1 MTNPLKTTWRSRD
14 TLELVKEARKNRPDA
29 WAALYERCA
38 EGMRSFCRR
47 LVGPEDPLRRIYE
60 TEDIVQ
66 EAFLAAME
74 HISRLENDAA
84 FYAWVR
90 TIIRRRISLK
100 RRDTLRDRTDFDPND
115 RPSLDSFESEVAL
128 SDEALRVLDAILVLF
143 PEYPEAMAI
152 FSYVHF
158 EDGCKPE
165 VLADALGLSRRT
177 VYRRL
182 DEAAKLLRARLEG

>member
-1 MTNPLKTTWRSRD
+1 MADISKTTWSSRN
-14 TLELVKEARKNRPDA
+14 TLELVQAARNKRPEA
-29 WAALYERCA
+29 WAALYERFA
-38 EGMRSFCRR
+38 ERMRKFCRH
-47 LVGPEDPLRRIYE
+47 LVGREDPLRRIYE

-66 EAFLAAME
+66 EAFMAAME
-74 HISRLENDAA
+74 HLSRLECDAA

-90 TIIRRRISLK
+90 TIMRRRISLN
-100 RRDTLRDRTDFDPND
+100 RRDVLRDRGD
-115 RPSLDSFESEVAL
+115 LDADNRAAADIYTREVTLA
-128 SDEALRVLDAILVLF
+128 DEAVRILDAIIALF

-152 FSYVHF
+152 FTYVHF

-165 VLADALGLSRRT
+165 TLGDALGISRRT